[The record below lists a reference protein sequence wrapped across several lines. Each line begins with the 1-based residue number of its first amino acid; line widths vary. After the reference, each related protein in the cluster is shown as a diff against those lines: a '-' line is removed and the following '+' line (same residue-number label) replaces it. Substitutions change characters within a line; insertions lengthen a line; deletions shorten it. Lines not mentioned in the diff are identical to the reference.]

1 MFYKSKYQGAL
12 KQIKELEEQLIEE
25 RKDNI
30 DKHWNMLCRIND
42 LIKEVNKLEKEIR
55 QYGENSNPSRNE
67 KRTRN
72 K

>member
-12 KQIKELEEQLIEE
+12 KQIKELEEKLIEE

-30 DKHWNMLCRIND
+30 DKHWKMLCRIND

-55 QYGENSNPSRNE
+55 QYGEISNSSRNE

-72 K
+72 R